1 MIRFFLEKEKKDIED
16 IIFELFQFFRFVF
29 FELLNGLEVKVKSID
44 VEDVS
49 MSENGEGEIFRGY
62 YFI

>member
-16 IIFELFQFFRFVF
+16 IIFELFYFFRFVF